1 MVDTCSDIYDKVVVL
16 WILLSGVNKY
26 FQMAFIWDKFTESL
40 NKNIQSEK
48 IWEHLETMYNLEALD
63 ESESLPFPNDEK
75 EFYLPESEFGVLLSR
90 KEEKNDEKKQTQ
102 KGRETP
108 KNIKEIKKEEK
119 VVPIKTPKEDK
130 DRATPTL
137 KKEVKKEPEKAKIVK
152 GRNSTGSGK
161 EENNKPTVRRP
172 TRNNQ
177 KADDSGSSGKG
188 SPITVT
194 PSAPKR
200 RRL

>member
-1 MVDTCSDIYDKVVVL
+1 
-16 WILLSGVNKY
+16 
-26 FQMAFIWDKFTESL
+26 MAFIWDKFTESL

-75 EFYLPESEFGVLLSR
+75 EFYLPEAEFGALLSR
-90 KEEKNDEKKQTQ
+90 KEEKTDEKKQMQ

-108 KNIKEIKKEEK
+108 KNVKEIKKEEK
-119 VVPIKTPKEDK
+119 VLPIKTPKEDK

-137 KKEVKKEPEKAKIVK
+137 RKEVKKEPEKAKIAK

-161 EENNKPTVRRP
+161 EESNKPAVRRP

-177 KADDSGSSGKG
+177 KAEDSGGSGKG
-188 SPITVT
+188 SPVTVT

-200 RRL
+200 RRI

>member
-1 MVDTCSDIYDKVVVL
+1 
-16 WILLSGVNKY
+16 
-26 FQMAFIWDKFTESL
+26 MAFIWDKFTESL
-40 NKNIQSEK
+40 NKNVQSEK

-63 ESESLPFPNDEK
+63 ESESLPFPNDER
-75 EFYLPESEFGVLLSR
+75 EFYLPESEFGTLKSR
-90 KEEKNDEKKQTQ
+90 KEEKNQEKKAVQ

-108 KNIKEIKKEEK
+108 KNVKEPK
-119 VVPIKTPKEDK
+119 KEDK
-130 DRATPTL
+130 LQNKNTKEVQRRDSRDSKDRTTPVP
-137 KKEVKKEPEKAKIVK
+137 KKEPKKEPEKAKITK

-161 EENNKPTVRRP
+161 EDGKPLRSLQKEETTRSLKRP

-188 SPITVT
+188 SPVTVT
-194 PSAPKR
+194 PTAPKR

>member
-1 MVDTCSDIYDKVVVL
+1 
-16 WILLSGVNKY
+16 
-26 FQMAFIWDKFTESL
+26 MAFIWDKFTESL

-75 EFYLPESEFGVLLSR
+75 EFYLPEAEFGALLSR

-108 KNIKEIKKEEK
+108 KNVKEIKKEEK
-119 VVPIKTPKEDK
+119 AAANKTPKEDK

-137 KKEVKKEPEKAKIVK
+137 RKEVKKEPEKAKIMK

-161 EENNKPTVRRP
+161 DESSKPTARRP

-177 KADDSGSSGKG
+177 KAEDSGGSGKG
-188 SPITVT
+188 SPVTVT
-194 PSAPKR
+194 TSAPKR

>member
-1 MVDTCSDIYDKVVVL
+1 MLYYFV
-16 WILLSGVNKY
+16 GVNKY

-75 EFYLPESEFGVLLSR
+75 EFCLPEAEFGILKSR
-90 KEEKNDEKKQTQ
+90 KEDKTDERRQSL

-108 KNIKEIKKEEK
+108 KNVKEIKKEEK
-119 VVPIKTPKEDK
+119 TVPNKTPKEDK
-130 DRATPTL
+130 DRSTPTL
-137 KKEVKKEPEKAKIVK
+137 RKETNKREPEKAKIVK
-152 GRNSTGSGK
+152 GRNSTGPGK
-161 EENNKPTVRRP
+161 EENNKPTARRP

-200 RRL
+200 RRI

>member
-1 MVDTCSDIYDKVVVL
+1 
-16 WILLSGVNKY
+16 
-26 FQMAFIWDKFTESL
+26 MAFIWDKLTESL

-63 ESESLPFPNDEK
+63 ESESLPFPNDER
-75 EFYLPESEFGVLLSR
+75 EFYLPEAEFGALKSR
-90 KEEKNDEKKQTQ
+90 KEEKNEEKKQTQ

-108 KNIKEIKKEEK
+108 KNVKEIKKEEK
-119 VVPIKTPKEDK
+119 TITNKNVKEEK
-130 DRATPTL
+130 DRATPTPR
-137 KKEVKKEPEKAKIVK
+137 KEVKKEPEKAKIVK
-152 GRNSTGSGK
+152 GRNSTGSVK
-161 EENNKPTVRRP
+161 EENNKPAARRP

-188 SPITVT
+188 SPVTVT

>member
-1 MVDTCSDIYDKVVVL
+1 
-16 WILLSGVNKY
+16 
-26 FQMAFIWDKFTESL
+26 MAFIWDKFTESL

-75 EFYLPESEFGVLLSR
+75 EFYLPEAEFGTLKSR
-90 KEEKNDEKKQTQ
+90 KEEKSDEKKQPQ

-108 KNIKEIKKEEK
+108 KNVKEIKKEEK
-119 VVPIKTPKEDK
+119 AAPIKTIKEEK
-130 DRATPTL
+130 DRSTPTPR
-137 KKEVKKEPEKAKIVK
+137 KEVLKKEPEKAKIVK
-152 GRNSTGSGK
+152 GRNSTGLGK
-161 EENNKPTVRRP
+161 DDSNKPAARRP

-188 SPITVT
+188 SPVTVT
-194 PSAPKR
+194 PTAPKR

>member
-1 MVDTCSDIYDKVVVL
+1 MNWIVL
-16 WILLSGVNKY
+16 TNFLIEGVNKY

-40 NKNIQSEK
+40 NKNIQSER

-63 ESESLPFPNDEK
+63 ESESLPFPNDER
-75 EFYLPESEFGVLLSR
+75 EFCLPEAEFGALKSR
-90 KEEKNDEKKQTQ
+90 KEEKINEEKKFSQ

-108 KNIKEIKKEEK
+108 KNMKEVKKEEK
-119 VVPIKTPKEDK
+119 LVTVKTTKE
-130 DRATPTL
+130 DRATPTP
-137 KKEVKKEPEKAKIVK
+137 KKETKKEPEKAKIVK

-161 EENNKPTVRRP
+161 EEGKPARRP

-188 SPITVT
+188 SPVTVT
-194 PSAPKR
+194 PSVPKR

>member
-1 MVDTCSDIYDKVVVL
+1 
-16 WILLSGVNKY
+16 
-26 FQMAFIWDKFTESL
+26 MAFIWDKLTESL

-63 ESESLPFPNDEK
+63 ESESLPFPNEEK
-75 EFYLPESEFGVLLSR
+75 EFYLPEAEFGALKLR

-108 KNIKEIKKEEK
+108 KNVKDIKKEEK
-119 VVPIKTPKEDK
+119 PVTNKNVKEEK
-130 DRATPTL
+130 DRATPTPR
-137 KKEVKKEPEKAKIVK
+137 KEVKKEPEKAKIVK
-152 GRNSTGSGK
+152 GRNSTGSVK
-161 EENNKPTVRRP
+161 EESNKPAARRP

-188 SPITVT
+188 SPVTVT